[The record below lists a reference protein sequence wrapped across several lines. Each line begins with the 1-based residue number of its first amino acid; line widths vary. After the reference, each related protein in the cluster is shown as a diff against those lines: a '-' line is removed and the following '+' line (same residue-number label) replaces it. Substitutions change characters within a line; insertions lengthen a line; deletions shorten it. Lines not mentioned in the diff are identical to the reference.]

1 MKYRN
6 THGQNYIKIYCSL
19 RKQQCD
25 ISGNTIEHNLC
36 NKYLFKKEQKI
47 KHTYKGS

>member
-1 MKYRN
+1 MV
-6 THGQNYIKIYCSL
+6 KI
-19 RKQQCD
+19 
-25 ISGNTIEHNLC
+25 ISRYTAVSESNNVTFLGNTIEHNLC